1 MKKGK
6 ELNQVH
12 DWDSLHCWSPMIL
25 SKVTRGQRAYFLK
38 RTGAQSRP
46 CWALACGSLA
56 LGISGKPWWWSGALE
71 LGCTCSLTPW
81 TEQNNDSAN
90 GRNKDAIFFFFFQKL
105 PAKLSLHF
113 LFETDLWEAVG
124 IQALLSFSS
133 NLLLTFYKS
142 ALCHLGS
149 TYSNVS

>member
-12 DWDSLHCWSPMIL
+12 DWDFLHCWSPMIL
-25 SKVTRGQRAYFLK
+25 SKVTREQRAYFLK

-71 LGCTCSLTPW
+71 LGCTCSLT
-81 TEQNNDSAN
+81 TLDRQQNNDSVN
-90 GRNKDAIFFFFFQKL
+90 GKNKDDIFFFQKL

-113 LFETDLWEAVG
+113 LFQTDLWEAVG

-133 NLLLTFYKS
+133 NLLPTFYKS
-142 ALCHLGS
+142 ALGHLGS

>member
-90 GRNKDAIFFFFFQKL
+90 GKNKDAIFFFSETPNQTL
-105 PAKLSLHF
+105 PSF
-113 LFETDLWEAVG
+113 PLW
-124 IQALLSFSS
+124 
-133 NLLLTFYKS
+133 NRP
-142 ALCHLGS
+142 LGS
-149 TYSNVS
+149 SGHPGFTILQQQLVANFLQVCSVSLGFNL